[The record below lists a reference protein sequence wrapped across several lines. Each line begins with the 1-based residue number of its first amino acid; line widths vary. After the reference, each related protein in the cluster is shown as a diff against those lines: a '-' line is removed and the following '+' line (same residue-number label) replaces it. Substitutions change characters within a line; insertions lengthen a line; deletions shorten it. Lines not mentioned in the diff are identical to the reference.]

1 MNCYNKRT
9 QNQVAGGVNPEPG
22 KQTPLSSSQ
31 ASSRSCMALGRSAQ
45 NMRSVPSPL
54 FIKPRAHEQPFF
66 LSVGIVCVSSCA
78 LCLSASEARRS
89 PEPLDTFDDGTP
101 LSLPSLRPFVSLRRV
116 YFADSSVWCRTVGE
130 TVQRRGEEEARRVAV
145 TVIESAL
152 CPLHSLRI
160 HLFLLLFRVYYPQQT
175 IVPSLG
181 SSESPLLRGATK
193 GMVCETRPARPPL
206 VFKG

>member
-1 MNCYNKRT
+1 MNFYNERT

-31 ASSRSCMALGRSAQ
+31 ASSRSRMALGRSAQ

-66 LSVGIVCVSSCA
+66 LLVGIVCVSSCA

-116 YFADSSVWCRTVGE
+116 T
-130 TVQRRGEEEARRVAV
+130 
-145 TVIESAL
+145 L
-152 CPLHSLRI
+152 LI
-160 HLFLLLFRVYYPQQT
+160 HLYGAVQWAKQFKDAEKKKLE
-175 IVPSLG
+175 
-181 SSESPLLRGATK
+181 ESQSQS
-193 GMVCETRPARPPL
+193 
-206 VFKG
+206 